1 MFFGFNLNE
10 ILMFPFKE
18 ENRKHFYIGIVV
30 SLLAFIIPIA
40 PYIILFGYGAQIAKQ
55 ILNDESPRLV
65 AWDDWG
71 KLFKDGLKVF
81 GARLIV
87 GLPILI
93 FVIPIVIVSF
103 IFPFVIENANP
114 SEVEKI
120 LPIYFLVIFGGICF
134 IIPISLVMAVIIP
147 AAEMKVIETD
157 DFTSLFRVKEW
168 WQIFRANLGGFLVA
182 FGIYYLVT
190 FVLTFAVQIVMA
202 TIILSCLLI
211 VLFPAITFYITLVI
225 YATGAVAYK
234 DGKAK
239 LLTQTTD
246 TSNAP
251 A

>member
-10 ILMFPFKE
+10 ILTFPFKE
-18 ENRKHFYIGIVV
+18 ENRKHLYVGIAV

-55 ILNDESPRLV
+55 ILNNESPRLI

-71 KLFKDGLKVF
+71 KFFKDGLKVF
-81 GARLIV
+81 GARFMV
-87 GLPILI
+87 GLPILVFTLPI
-93 FVIPIVIVSF
+93 FIASF
-103 IFPFVIENANP
+103 IFPFMMENANP

-120 LPIYFLVIFGGICF
+120 LPIYFLVIFGGLCF

-147 AAEMKVIETD
+147 AAEMKVIEAN
-157 DFTSLFRVKEW
+157 DFSALFRVKEW
-168 WQIFRANLGGFLVA
+168 WQIFRANLGGFIAA
-182 FGIYYLVT
+182 FGIYYFVT
-190 FVLTFAVQIVMA
+190 FIITFAVQIIFA

-211 VLFPAITFYITLVI
+211 IVLPAMTFYITLI
-225 YATGAVAYK
+225 MYATGAVAYK

-239 LLTQTTD
+239 LTQTSD
-246 TSNAP
+246 TSNAT

>member
-10 ILMFPFKE
+10 ILMFPLKE
-18 ENRKHFYIGIVV
+18 ENRKHLYIGIAV

-55 ILNDESPRLV
+55 ILNNESPRLI
-65 AWDDWG
+65 AWDDWE

-81 GARLIV
+81 GARFVV
-87 GLPILI
+87 GIPILI
-93 FVIPIVIVSF
+93 FVIPIIIVSF
-103 IFPFVIENANP
+103 IFPFLLENASP
-114 SEVEKI
+114 SEVETI
-120 LPIYFLVIFGGICF
+120 LPVYFLVIFGGVCF

-157 DFTSLFRVKEW
+157 DFSALFRFKEW
-168 WQIFRANLGGFLVA
+168 WQVFRANLGGFIAA
-182 FGIYYLVT
+182 FGIYYLLS
-190 FVLTFAVQIVMA
+190 FVLTFAVQIILV

-211 VLFPAITFYITLVI
+211 VLLPAIAFYITIIMYV
-225 YATGAVAYK
+225 TGAIAYK

-239 LLTQTTD
+239 LTQTSEL
-246 TSNAP
+246 SNAS

>member
-10 ILMFPFKE
+10 LLMFPLKE
-18 ENRKHFYIGIVV
+18 ENRKHLYIGIAV
-30 SLLAFIIPIA
+30 SLLAFIVPIA
-40 PYIILFGYGAQIAKQ
+40 PYIVLFGYGAQIAKQ
-55 ILNDESPRLV
+55 ILNNESPHLV

-81 GARLIV
+81 GARFII
-87 GLPILI
+87 GIPILI

-103 IFPFVIENANP
+103 IFPFMMENANP
-114 SEVEKI
+114 SEVERF
-120 LPIYFLVIFGGICF
+120 LPIYFLVIFGGVCF

-157 DFTSLFRVKEW
+157 DFSALFRFKEW
-168 WQIFRANLGGFLVA
+168 WQIFRANLGGFIAA
-182 FGIYYLVT
+182 FGIYYLLS
-190 FVLTFAVQIVMA
+190 FVLAFAIQIIFV

-211 VLFPAITFYITLVI
+211 VLLPAITFYITVI
-225 YATGAVAYK
+225 MYATAAVAYK

-239 LLTQTTD
+239 LAQTSES
-246 TSNAP
+246 SNAS